1 MFSASSRND
10 DDKKPLYPAK
20 PPKGVT
26 TSGLSRRSSWPE
38 LQTKFR
44 KYVRAAGPAEVS
56 TELRHLSIPRTMEV
70 TRAWYFGSV
79 TPAPAAWSTA
89 SREFETSV
97 SPAGVIRWQSRS
109 IVEVG
114 LTNTAASPRIRTPEP
129 RLTAASSKDP
139 LANRPDHAPSY
150 AHSAATSTLGPCQS
164 STKSPPHRA
173 SHASGGQSAISRG
186 SRRMRRCVER
196 PGAPT
201 VASARMGENI
211 DPTWICFTAEAE
223 PGDGWF
229 DKRLGLVRDHY
240 QQLVDYP
247 LAIHSALAGR
257 AGLATIGDS
266 DPACRWPHFA
276 RDEDLAVATAYV
288 PTGWER
294 IAGSRELSEA
304 PLALA
309 RSLSEAP
316 GDASHKLN
324 APAAVGLLDR
334 RGGRLLVV
342 NDALGAA
349 RVYEAE
355 QRGVRAWSNRPGAL
369 VIFLGLDARAD
380 ARAWQVLAAASW
392 FLGDTAP
399 IEGMRR
405 LPAGT
410 VIEAGAGG
418 VKEHRTRALERWV
431 APGGNLDDLAALAME
446 DALTQ
451 AKGAAELWPGEAKV
465 DLSGGRDSRLSA
477 AAVIAAGT
485 AARFL
490 TSDATPGEADVARA
504 LIAAA
509 PGDPPHEVS
518 RTEAGSAT
526 PSTGLLER
534 ASNLHLL
541 HDGVRHPQKLRGKMT
556 LPRPRPR
563 NATFS
568 GHGGEIAHGFF
579 YKNERQ
585 LKKVSRRA
593 KRVPERI
600 MRFFAKDHEAA
611 RPEAYEEAEAVV
623 SASLDAGR
631 AAGLDGPVLL
641 DWFYLTDRFAHRSGL
656 ATDSER
662 ISVFATP
669 GFIRASFALEPE
681 DRLGDRL
688 HLDLIGRLLP
698 EWRDQPFFEAPK
710 ARAPAIRRDRLWE
723 IERDVG
729 AFEDILASG
738 GSWTEIY
745 REDEAKEAWHE
756 LRGGD
761 GSAKWEA
768 AFEGIV
774 YRHTYDEHLRRL
786 VAAGRG

>member
-1 MFSASSRND
+1 MPQLNVV
-10 DDKKPLYPAK
+10 PA
-20 PPKGVT
+20 PREPRERG
-26 TSGLSRRSSWPE
+26 P
-38 LQTKFR
+38 
-44 KYVRAAGPAEVS
+44 VRHLAWLKAHAPQPRAGRLAAGS
-56 TELRHLSIPRTMEV
+56 L
-70 TRAWYFGSV
+70 
-79 TPAPAAWSTA
+79 AP
-89 SREFETSV
+89 
-97 SPAGVIRWQSRS
+97 
-109 IVEVG
+109 
-114 LTNTAASPRIRTPEP
+114 
-129 RLTAASSKDP
+129 
-139 LANRPDHAPSY
+139 
-150 AHSAATSTLGPCQS
+150 
-164 STKSPPHRA
+164 
-173 SHASGGQSAISRG
+173 
-186 SRRMRRCVER
+186 
-196 PGAPT
+196 
-201 VASARMGENI
+201 MGENI
-211 DPTWICFTAEAE
+211 DPTWICFSSQTRPEE
-223 PGDGWF
+223 GWL
-229 DKRLGLVRDHY
+229 DERLERVRSHY
-240 QQLVDYP
+240 AQLVDYP
-247 LAIHSALAGR
+247 LTTESAAAGQTGV
-257 AGLATIGDS
+257 AVIGDA

-276 RDEDLAVATAYV
+276 RDERYAVATAYV

-294 IAGSRELSEA
+294 VTGSAPLAEA

-309 RSLSEAP
+309 RSLADRP
-316 GDASHKLN
+316 DDASHKLN
-324 APAAVGLLDR
+324 APAGIGVLDLQAE
-334 RGGRLLVV
+334 RLLVM

-349 RVYEAE
+349 RAYEAE
-355 QRGVRAWSNRPGAL
+355 AGGVTAWSNRPGAL
-369 VIFLGLDARAD
+369 VIFLGMEARAD
-380 ARAWQVLAAASW
+380 ARAWRVLAAASW

-399 IEGMRR
+399 IEAMRR
-405 LPAGT
+405 LPGGT
-410 VIEAGAGG
+410 VVEAGAGR
-418 VKEHRTRALERWV
+418 VEERRTRALERWV
-431 APGGNLDDLAALAME
+431 APGGDVAELASLAMDDALA
-446 DALTQ
+446 Q
-451 AKGAAELWPGEAKV
+451 AKSAAQLWPGEAKV

-485 AARFL
+485 PARFL

-509 PGDPPHEVS
+509 PGDPVHEVS

-526 PSTGLLER
+526 PSTDLMER
-534 ASNLHLL
+534 AANLHLL

-556 LPRPRPR
+556 LPRPRPQ

-600 MRFFAKDHEAA
+600 MRFFAKDHDAA
-611 RPEAYEEAEAVV
+611 RPEAYEEAEVEV
-623 SASLDAGR
+623 TASLEAGE

-681 DRLGDRL
+681 DRLTDRL

-710 ARAPAIRRDRLWE
+710 SKTPKIRRDRLWE

-729 AFEDILASG
+729 AFEDILAG
-738 GSWTEIY
+738 GGAWTEIY
-745 REDEAKEAWHE
+745 REDEAKAAWRE
-756 LRGGD
+756 LRAGN

-774 YRHTYDEHLRRL
+774 YRHTFDEHLRRL
-786 VAAGRG
+786 AQAGRG